1 MNEKRSVV
9 CCAQKHVPKPNKAG
23 AGAHTPCHPRCA
35 RVRYIHLEAA
45 ILKTVS
51 DEFHVRTAKTVQEA
65 IQLLEVSFEYVT
77 DMDGAKLFRERK

>member
-1 MNEKRSVV
+1 
-9 CCAQKHVPKPNKAG
+9 
-23 AGAHTPCHPRCA
+23 
-35 RVRYIHLEAA
+35 
-45 ILKTVS
+45 LKTVS